1 MGWFEGVMTFLSLI
15 FAFAVILGLAYVT
28 TKIVA
33 SASFKKYR
41 NKNMRLLEG
50 MQLGP
55 QKTLQLV
62 RVGNKILLLGVTKDN
77 VTKLETFYSHE
88 LNVSE
93 EDLDKRVVSFEEV
106 FNNMTR
112 GFSHINNNEDNN
124 SKDDNNS
131 LDNNDDSEITSNN
144 IITSNESD
152 NDELDIKTLLFKTR
166 RK

>member
-1 MGWFEGVMTFLSLI
+1 MGWLDGVMTFLSLI

-33 SASFKKYR
+33 SASFKKYK

-62 RVGNKILLLGVTKDN
+62 RVGNKILLLALTKDN
-77 VTKLETFYSHE
+77 VVKLDTFYSHE

-93 EDLDKRVVSFEEV
+93 EELDKRVVSFEEV

-112 GFSHINNNEDNN
+112 SFMHDDNENNKNENIESTSIKNECDSNGVIINNSDSN
-124 SKDDNNS
+124 KDD
-131 LDNNDDSEITSNN
+131 DEI
-144 IITSNESD
+144 
-152 NDELDIKTLLFKTR
+152 DIKTLLFKTHR
-166 RK
+166 R

>member
-1 MGWFEGVMTFLSLI
+1 MGWLDGVMTFLSLI

-33 SASFKKYR
+33 SASFKKYK

-62 RVGNKILLLGVTKDN
+62 RVGNKILLLALTKDN
-77 VTKLETFYSHE
+77 VVKLDTFYSHE

-93 EDLDKRVVSFEEV
+93 EELDKRVVSFEEV

-112 GFSHINNNEDNN
+112 SFMHDDNENNKNEIVESTSIKNECDSNEVIINNSDSN
-124 SKDDNNS
+124 KDD
-131 LDNNDDSEITSNN
+131 DEI
-144 IITSNESD
+144 
-152 NDELDIKTLLFKTR
+152 DIKTLLFKTHR
-166 RK
+166 R

>member
-1 MGWFEGVMTFLSLI
+1 MGWLDGVMTFLSLI

-33 SASFKKYR
+33 SASFKKYK

-62 RVGNKILLLGVTKDN
+62 RVGNKILLLALTKDN
-77 VTKLETFYSHE
+77 VVKLDTFYSHE

-93 EDLDKRVVSFEEV
+93 EELDKRVVSFEEV

-112 GFSHINNNEDNN
+112 SFMHDDNENIESTSIKNECDSNEVIINNFDSN
-124 SKDDNNS
+124 KDD
-131 LDNNDDSEITSNN
+131 DEI
-144 IITSNESD
+144 
-152 NDELDIKTLLFKTR
+152 DIKTLLFKTHR
-166 RK
+166 R

>member
-1 MGWFEGVMTFLSLI
+1 MGWLDGVMTFLSLI

-33 SASFKKYR
+33 SASFKKYK

-62 RVGNKILLLGVTKDN
+62 RVGNKILLLALTKDN
-77 VTKLETFYSHE
+77 VVKLDTFYSHE

-93 EDLDKRVVSFEEV
+93 EELDKRVVSFEEV

-112 GFSHINNNEDNN
+112 SFMHDDNENIESTSIKNECDSNEVIINNSDSN
-124 SKDDNNS
+124 KDDE
-131 LDNNDDSEITSNN
+131 EI
-144 IITSNESD
+144 
-152 NDELDIKTLLFKTR
+152 DIKTLLFKTHR
-166 RK
+166 R

>member
-1 MGWFEGVMTFLSLI
+1 MGWLDGVMTFLSLI

-33 SASFKKYR
+33 SASFKKYK

-62 RVGNKILLLGVTKDN
+62 RVGNKILLLALTKDN
-77 VTKLETFYSHE
+77 VVKLDTFYSHE

-93 EDLDKRVVSFEEV
+93 EELDKRVVSFEEV

-112 GFSHINNNEDNN
+112 SFMHDENENNKNENIESTSIKNECNSNEVIINNSN
-124 SKDDNNS
+124 SNKDD
-131 LDNNDDSEITSNN
+131 DEI
-144 IITSNESD
+144 
-152 NDELDIKTLLFKTR
+152 DIKTLLFKTHR
-166 RK
+166 R

>member
-1 MGWFEGVMTFLSLI
+1 MGWLDGVMTFLSLI

-33 SASFKKYR
+33 SASFKKYK

-62 RVGNKILLLGVTKDN
+62 RVGNKILLLALTKDN
-77 VTKLETFYSHE
+77 VIKLDTFYSHE

-93 EDLDKRVVSFEEV
+93 EELDKRVVSFEEV

-112 GFSHINNNEDNN
+112 SFMHDDNENNKNENIESTSIKNECNSNEVIINNSDSN
-124 SKDDNNS
+124 KDD
-131 LDNNDDSEITSNN
+131 DEI
-144 IITSNESD
+144 
-152 NDELDIKTLLFKTR
+152 DIKTLLFKTHR
-166 RK
+166 R

>member
-1 MGWFEGVMTFLSLI
+1 MGWLDGVMTFLSLI
-15 FAFAVILGLAYVT
+15 FTFAVILGLAYVT

-33 SASFKKYR
+33 SASFKKYK

-62 RVGNKILLLGVTKDN
+62 RVGNKILLLALTKDN
-77 VTKLETFYSHE
+77 VIKLDTFYSHE

-93 EDLDKRVVSFEEV
+93 EELDKRVVSFEEV

-112 GFSHINNNEDNN
+112 SFMHDDNENNKNENIESTSIKNECDSNEVIINNSDSN
-124 SKDDNNS
+124 KDD
-131 LDNNDDSEITSNN
+131 DEI
-144 IITSNESD
+144 
-152 NDELDIKTLLFKTR
+152 DIKTLLFKTHR
-166 RK
+166 R

>member
-1 MGWFEGVMTFLSLI
+1 MGWLDGVMTFLSLI

-33 SASFKKYR
+33 SASFKKYK

-62 RVGNKILLLGVTKDN
+62 RVGNKILLLALTKDN
-77 VTKLETFYSHE
+77 VVKLDTFYSHE

-93 EDLDKRVVSFEEV
+93 EELDKRVVSFEEV

-112 GFSHINNNEDNN
+112 SFMHDDNENNKNENIESTSIKNECDSNEVIINNSDSN
-124 SKDDNNS
+124 KDD
-131 LDNNDDSEITSNN
+131 DEI
-144 IITSNESD
+144 
-152 NDELDIKTLLFKTR
+152 DIKTLLFKTHR
-166 RK
+166 R

>member
-1 MGWFEGVMTFLSLI
+1 MGWLDGVMTFLSLI

-33 SASFKKYR
+33 SASFKKYK

-62 RVGNKILLLGVTKDN
+62 RVGNKILLLALTKDN
-77 VTKLETFYSHE
+77 VVKLDTFYSHE

-93 EDLDKRVVSFEEV
+93 EELDKRVVSFEEV

-112 GFSHINNNEDNN
+112 SFMHDDNENNKNENSESTSIKNECNSNEVIINNSDSN
-124 SKDDNNS
+124 KDD
-131 LDNNDDSEITSNN
+131 DEI
-144 IITSNESD
+144 
-152 NDELDIKTLLFKTR
+152 DIKTLLFKTHR
-166 RK
+166 R